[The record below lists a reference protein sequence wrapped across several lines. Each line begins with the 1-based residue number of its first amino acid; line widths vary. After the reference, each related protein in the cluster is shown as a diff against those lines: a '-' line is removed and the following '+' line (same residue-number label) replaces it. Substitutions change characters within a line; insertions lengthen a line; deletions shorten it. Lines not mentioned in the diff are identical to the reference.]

1 MIETKRAQVRAI
13 NEQIR
18 ALRKALMDALES
30 GAVSASISSAGNAQ
44 SYTRFS
50 PSEYRRQI
58 ADLERMKFAIITG
71 TTAGRRRTSP
81 DFG

>member
-1 MIETKRAQVRAI
+1 MTRKKAQIKTI
-13 NEQIR
+13 NLQISK
-18 ALRKALMDALES
+18 LRKALQESLEA
-30 GAVSASISSAGNAQ
+30 GAVSASMSTAGNAQ

-58 ADLERMKFAIITG
+58 AELQKIKFRIITG
-71 TTAGRRRTSP
+71 GSGRRRTSP

>member
-1 MIETKRAQVRAI
+1 MTDKKRAQVKAI

-18 ALRKALMDALES
+18 ALRKALQEALEA
-30 GAVSASISSAGNAQ
+30 GAVSASMSTAGNAQ

-50 PSEYRRQI
+50 PSEYRKQI
-58 ADLERMKFAIITG
+58 ADLQKSKFAIIAG
-71 TTAGRRRTSP
+71 MNAGRRRTSP